1 MYFDV
6 NVNQTLNSVVTVW
19 TYQYITGGPRIRD
32 RMGKLFVARL
42 QIYEFIVLSQ
52 ILELVLLSDDNFLY
66 FKVIK

>member
-1 MYFDV
+1 LTVEGIENHLVLWRAVMYFDV

-42 QIYEFIVLSQ
+42 QIYEFVVLS
-52 ILELVLLSDDNFLY
+52 
-66 FKVIK
+66 